1 MKKQEMSV
9 EEFQQVQ
16 KVVNIMIEKGH
27 TTEFINKL
35 LDGDFYN
42 ISDEKFKI
50 LLYKDLE
57 KQS

>member
-1 MKKQEMSV
+1 MEKEEMSV

-16 KVVNIMIEKGH
+16 KVVNIMVKKGQSA
-27 TTEFINKL
+27 EFINKFL
-35 LDGDFYN
+35 NGDFYN
-42 ISDEKFKI
+42 TPDEEFKI